1 MIVISAWGPRRHRLR
16 VLLHFPATHGCFY
29 TNPWPSSWGH
39 LDAAAQIHGHRRSR
53 GSKPPR
59 VSILNGSKRG
69 YQRAAGSVW
78 CSCVRC
84 ALPLHDLFVRHLATN
99 WLLRYD
105 SGSLFLSE
113 SACSGRWTCPRDVS
127 SWRRSLQS
135 VTWCQWWR
143 NGSLPAASLDDT
155 SGSNKE
161 PDFSSDRTGTSGLRP
176 KFNWHELLLF

>member
-39 LDAAAQIHGHRRSR
+39 LDAAAEIHGHRRSR

-105 SGSLFLSE
+105 SWFLISIGE
-113 SACSGRWTCPRDVS
+113 RVFGQVDVS
-127 SWRRSLQS
+127 
-135 VTWCQWWR
+135 TWCQQLETFTAVGDMVPVMEER
-143 NGSLPAASLDDT
+143 LAACCV
-155 SGSNKE
+155 
-161 PDFSSDRTGTSGLRP
+161 TG
-176 KFNWHELLLF
+176 WHERK